1 MHFERSHANRIA
13 GGLARRVCM
22 PAAARARS
30 RRVRRL
36 PSAPVSPRAGPLL
49 RSSGAL
55 PRNTE
60 RTSGRPAYLPRR
72 RASRAQP
79 LAQRGGSRLIIKS
92 AGQLTQLEAARAQC
106 MHARAHA
113 CVPELRAPALP
124 EAARSR
130 VHRARVCGLECG
142 LFVCQRGQ
150 SRGANRALGTAATP
164 HRRKQGRAASLSLP
178 LRPRHA
184 VPWLPRTR
192 SRRRRRLS
200 AALSPLPP
208 LSAAGRRRTRPRRQV
223 CTL

>member
-92 AGQLTQLEAARAQC
+92 AGQLEAARAHCACLRGRTRVCQSC
-106 MHARAHA
+106 ARQRCQKRLEAEFTERGCAAWSAACSSARGASREGPIAHWA
-113 CVPELRAPALP
+113 QPPHHTGGSRGRAPP
-124 EAARSR
+124 
-130 VHRARVCGLECG
+130 
-142 LFVCQRGQ
+142 
-150 SRGANRALGTAATP
+150 
-164 HRRKQGRAASLSLP
+164 SLT

>member
-22 PAAARARS
+22 PAAARVRS

-150 SRGANRALGTAATP
+150 SRGATRALGTAATP
-164 HRRKQGRAASLSLP
+164 HRRKTSFQTGL
-178 LRPRHA
+178 
-184 VPWLPRTR
+184 
-192 SRRRRRLS
+192 
-200 AALSPLPP
+200 
-208 LSAAGRRRTRPRRQV
+208 
-223 CTL
+223 

>member
-55 PRNTE
+55 PRNTA

-164 HRRKQGRAASLSLP
+164 HRRKQGR
-178 LRPRHA
+178 
-184 VPWLPRTR
+184 
-192 SRRRRRLS
+192 RL
-200 AALSPLPP
+200 P
-208 LSAAGRRRTRPRRQV
+208 LSAPPAAPRRTMATTDQEQAQTQAERRAV
-223 CTL
+223 AAAAAERGREAADAATETGVL